1 MDHTERLG
9 NTKSKIAFEK
19 AGIIKKNV
27 PVLYLTGDE
36 TADDVISKQA
46 KQVGA
51 EEINV
56 VNSQYIIN
64 ELTDKT
70 IDFSVYTRY
79 YKYNHLILHTTAL
92 YQIDNA
98 RLAIEAC
105 NVLLGEEN
113 VLTGHE
119 VLSAME
125 QFFWSGRME
134 EIRPNVYID
143 GAHNPDAIARFVET
157 VQQQKKNKTL
167 YLMFAVAGDKD
178 YRVMIEQL
186 CRGLDMEAVYVT
198 AILNA
203 RKVSPKLIAEQFK
216 TALTDKP
223 NTKIYNSE
231 DMKQAYKESV
241 RMANEANGSLYC
253 VGSLYLV
260 GSLKQIDAEV
270 FQ

>member
-1 MDHTERLG
+1 M
-9 NTKSKIAFEK
+9 
-19 AGIIKKNV
+19 
-27 PVLYLTGDE
+27 
-36 TADDVISKQA
+36 
-46 KQVGA
+46 
-51 EEINV
+51 
-56 VNSQYIIN
+56 
-64 ELTDKT
+64 
-70 IDFSVYTRY
+70 YTRY

-178 YRVMIEQL
+178 YRVMIEIGRAS
-186 CRGLDMEAVYVT
+186 CRERV
-198 AILNA
+198 
-203 RKVSPKLIAEQFK
+203 
-216 TALTDKP
+216 
-223 NTKIYNSE
+223 
-231 DMKQAYKESV
+231 
-241 RMANEANGSLYC
+241 
-253 VGSLYLV
+253 
-260 GSLKQIDAEV
+260 
-270 FQ
+270 